1 MRVWL
6 PQVAI
11 LGYLAVVV
19 VSIVVGLFFAIDW
32 ISAPFMGGLLGP
44 DMTYRELQPDWPG
57 THAGLMAGDRLV
69 KVDGVQIQSAAQLKN
84 LLADQAPGR
93 VADVEVLRAG
103 GETAQLKIPLVPFGQ
118 AERWAYLYIPS
129 LLGLVY
135 LIAGIWVFA
144 VRRSRPAGRMLAL
157 FAISTSVVMGGLFD
171 LFSTHHLVWLWAV
184 SLGISGASAVSL
196 AFLFPREDPLVTRLP
211 VIQRVSAL
219 LGMLAAL
226 KSGDSLEQQSARFEH
241 CDQHSGGLCLPGNFV
256 HPGLG
261 HLPPGAHGG
270 FVRE

>member
-32 ISAPFMGGLLGP
+32 ISAPFLGGLLGP
-44 DMTYRELQPDWPG
+44 DMTYREFQPDWPG
-57 THAGLMAGDRLV
+57 TQAGLMAGDQLV

-84 LLADQAPGR
+84 LLADQAPDR

-103 GETAQLKIPLVPFGQ
+103 GETAQLKIPLAPFGQ
-118 AERWAYLYIPS
+118 AERWAYLYISS

-157 FAISTSVVMGGLFD
+157 FAISTSVVLGGRMFD

-196 AFLFPREDPLVTRLP
+196 AFLFPREE
-211 VIQRVSAL
+211 
-219 LGMLAAL
+219 LAGHAPT
-226 KSGDSLEQQSARFEH
+226 GHPTGERAAGIAGCAERCDSLEQ
-241 CDQHSGGLCLPGNFV
+241 
-256 HPGLG
+256 
-261 HLPPGAHGG
+261 
-270 FVRE
+270 